1 MHMRAR
7 WKLGYWKI
15 AWISMMRVCVFKEKR
30 MHEAVEIVHSISKT
44 LGRSYNFFFSLCKF
58 FGPLERQIG

>member
-15 AWISMMRVCVFKEKR
+15 AWITMMRVCVCVFKEKR
-30 MHEAVEIVHSISKT
+30 MHEAVEIVHSISKA
-44 LGRSYNFFFSLCKF
+44 LGRSYNFFFL
-58 FGPLERQIG
+58 PL